1 MSHELDDARVAAMI
15 HAAAAAV
22 RAPDR
27 LRRELAAQRPRR
39 VGRRRSAGAFAAAV
53 ATTFAAVLAFAHPA
67 GDRGPLSI
75 VETASVALREP
86 VAPAPARDARAPAL
100 LRASADGVR
109 FPNYAYGGLGWRP
122 EGQRHT
128 RRGGRELVVVSY
140 THGRDAHAGYAI
152 VGRPALRLAAGAAT
166 VVRNGVR
173 FAVLRDA
180 GATIVTWR
188 RDGRTCVLAS
198 RDASAEALLRIAAW
212 RPDDGLQGPY

>member
-1 MSHELDDARVAAMI
+1 MSHDFDDAGVAATI

-27 LRRELAAQRPRR
+27 LRRKLAGQRTRR
-39 VGRRRSAGAFAAAV
+39 TGRRRTAGAFAAAV
-53 ATTFAAVLAFAHPA
+53 ATALAAVLALAHPT
-67 GDRGPLSI
+67 GDPGPPSI
-75 VETASVALREP
+75 VETASVALRAP
-86 VAPAPARDARAPAL
+86 ALPAPARDARAPAL

-109 FPNYAYGGLGWRP
+109 FPNYAYGGLGWRAD
-122 EGQRHT
+122 GQRHT

-140 THGRDAHAGYAI
+140 SHSRDGHASYAI
-152 VGRPALRLAAGAAT
+152 VGRPALRPAAGART

-188 RDGRTCVLAS
+188 RDGRTCVLVS
-198 RDASAEALLRIAAW
+198 RDASDEALLRIAAW